1 MDKRDFIKTLTLG
14 SISWSIS
21 SRDIPNWHN
30 ENDSG
35 EHNQSRLYTT
45 IGGTQETWLSHQIRF
60 VFDNDHVHPNG
71 IHDQDFELR
80 LLSGNIS

>member
-30 ENDSG
+30 ENDS
-35 EHNQSRLYTT
+35 EKFWQTVR
-45 IGGTQETWLSHQIRF
+45 
-60 VFDNDHVHPNG
+60 DD
-71 IHDQDFELR
+71 
-80 LLSGNIS
+80 